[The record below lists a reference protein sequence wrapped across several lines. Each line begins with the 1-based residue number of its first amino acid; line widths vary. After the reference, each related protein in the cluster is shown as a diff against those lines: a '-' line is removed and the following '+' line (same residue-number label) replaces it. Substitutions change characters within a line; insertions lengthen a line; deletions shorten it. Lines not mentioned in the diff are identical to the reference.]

1 MLASGGGALG
11 FLLNLVIVGAVSL
24 ALSALTYKF
33 VELPALRRKA
43 RTPTRDERVAVVA
56 AAP

>member
-1 MLASGGGALG
+1 MLATGGNAG
-11 FLLNLVIVGAVSL
+11 FLLNLVIVATVSL
-24 ALSALTYKF
+24 ALSALTYKL

-43 RTPTRDERVAVVA
+43 RTATRDEHVTVVA